1 MTKPR
6 LLLVDDDKDA
16 LDGLTSIL
24 KRDGYQVAGV
34 LSGYEA
40 LNSLSKKSFDVVITD
55 LNMPGMH
62 GLTLIHE
69 VRKRKEPIAIVII
82 TANSSVKTGM
92 NGGENIECDYFLKK
106 PVDIEELKSI
116 LGKLWEKQRL
126 IAQNQVLN
134 NKSNVFKKF
143 Q

>member
-6 LLLVDDDKDA
+6 LLLVDDDKDT

-40 LNSLSKKSFDVVITD
+40 LNFLSEKSFDVVITD

-69 VRKRKEPIAIVII
+69 VRKRKEPIAIVIV
-82 TANSSVKTGM
+82 TANSSVKTGV
-92 NGGENIECDYFLKK
+92 NGEGNRECDYFLKK
-106 PVDIEELKSI
+106 PVNIEELKSI
-116 LGKLWEKQRL
+116 LEKLWEKQRV
-126 IAQNQVLN
+126 IVQ
-134 NKSNVFKKF
+134 SRH
-143 Q
+143 

>member
-16 LDGLTSIL
+16 LDGLINIL
-24 KRDGYQVAGV
+24 RRDGYQVAGV

-40 LNSLSKKSFDVVITD
+40 LIALSKKSFDVVITD

-62 GLTLIHE
+62 GFTLIHE

-82 TANSSVKTGM
+82 TANSFVKTGV
-92 NGGENIECDYFLKK
+92 NGVKNIEYDYFLQK
-106 PVDIEELKSI
+106 PVNIEELKS
-116 LGKLWEKQRL
+116 
-126 IAQNQVLN
+126 VLKN
-134 NKSNVFKKF
+134 YGGRHG
-143 Q
+143 

>member
-69 VRKRKEPIAIVII
+69 VRKRKEPIAIVIV
-82 TANSSVKTGM
+82 TANSSVKTDV
-92 NGGENIECDYFLKK
+92 NGEGNRECDYFLKK
-106 PVDIEELKSI
+106 PVNIEELKSI
-116 LGKLWEKQRL
+116 LEKLWEKQRV
-126 IAQNQVLN
+126 IAQGRH
-134 NKSNVFKKF
+134 
-143 Q
+143 

>member
-1 MTKPR
+1 MTSVMTKPR

-40 LNSLSKKSFDVVITD
+40 LNALSKKRFDVIVTD

-62 GLTLIHE
+62 GITLIHE
-69 VRKRKEPIAIVII
+69 VRKRKEPIAIVIV
-82 TANSSVKTGM
+82 TANSSVKSGV
-92 NGGENIECDYFLKK
+92 NGGENRECDYFLKK
-106 PVDIEELKSI
+106 PVNIGELKAI
-116 LGKLWEKQRL
+116 LEKLWEKQRV
-126 IAQNQVLN
+126 IT
-134 NKSNVFKKF
+134 
-143 Q
+143 

>member
-24 KRDGYQVAGV
+24 KRDGYQVVGV

-40 LNSLSKKSFDVVITD
+40 LNFLSKKSFDVIITD

-69 VRKRKEPIAIVII
+69 VKKRKEPIAIVIV
-82 TANSSVKTGM
+82 TANSSVKTGVK
-92 NGGENIECDYFLKK
+92 GEGNRECDYFLKK
-106 PVDIEELKSI
+106 PVNIEELKSI
-116 LGKLWEKQRL
+116 LEKLWERQRM
-126 IAQNQVLN
+126 IAQNQGLLN
-134 NKSNVFKKF
+134 DIYQSY

>member
-69 VRKRKEPIAIVII
+69 VRKRKEPIAIVIV
-82 TANSSVKTGM
+82 TANSSVKAGV
-92 NGGENIECDYFLKK
+92 NGEGNRECDYF
-106 PVDIEELKSI
+106 
-116 LGKLWEKQRL
+116 
-126 IAQNQVLN
+126 
-134 NKSNVFKKF
+134 
-143 Q
+143 

>member
-16 LDGLTSIL
+16 LDGLINIL
-24 KRDGYQVAGV
+24 RRDGYQVAGV

-40 LNSLSKKSFDVVITD
+40 LIALSKKSFDVVITD

-62 GLTLIHE
+62 GFTLIHE

-82 TANSSVKTGM
+82 TANSFVKTGV
-92 NGGENIECDYFLKK
+92 NGGKNIEYDYFLQK
-106 PVDIEELKSI
+106 PVNIEELKS
-116 LGKLWEKQRL
+116 
-126 IAQNQVLN
+126 VLKN
-134 NKSNVFKKF
+134 YGGRHG
-143 Q
+143 

>member
-16 LDGLTSIL
+16 LDGLINIL
-24 KRDGYQVAGV
+24 RRDGYQVAGV

-40 LNSLSKKSFDVVITD
+40 LNSLSKKSFDVIITD

-62 GLTLIHE
+62 GFTLIHE

-82 TANSSVKTGM
+82 TANSSVKTGV
-92 NGGENIECDYFLKK
+92 NAGENIEYDYFLQK
-106 PVDIEELKSI
+106 PVNIEELKSV
-116 LGKLWEKQRL
+116 LEKVWRK
-126 IAQNQVLN
+126 ISISVTI
-134 NKSNVFKKF
+134 
-143 Q
+143 

>member
-1 MTKPR
+1 MTKTR

-34 LSGYEA
+34 LSGYESA
-40 LNSLSKKSFDVVITD
+40 KFPVGKKFRRRRNRN

-69 VRKRKEPIAIVII
+69 SKKKER
-82 TANSSVKTGM
+82 TYSDC
-92 NGGENIECDYFLKK
+92 CDCY
-106 PVDIEELKSI
+106 
-116 LGKLWEKQRL
+116 G
-126 IAQNQVLN
+126 
-134 NKSNVFKKF
+134 
-143 Q
+143 

>member
-16 LDGLTSIL
+16 LDGLINIL
-24 KRDGYQVAGV
+24 RRDGYQVAGV

-40 LNSLSKKSFDVVITD
+40 LIALSKKSFDVVITD

-62 GLTLIHE
+62 GFTLIHE

-82 TANSSVKTGM
+82 TANSFVKTGV
-92 NGGENIECDYFLKK
+92 NGGKNREYDYFLQK
-106 PVDIEELKSI
+106 PVNIEELKSI
-116 LGKLWEKQRL
+116 LEKLWEKQRV
-126 IAQNQVLN
+126 IAQ
-134 NKSNVFKKF
+134 SRH
-143 Q
+143 

>member
-16 LDGLTSIL
+16 LDGLINIL
-24 KRDGYQVAGV
+24 RREGYQVAGA

-40 LNSLSKKSFDVVITD
+40 LNSLSKKSFDVIITD

-62 GLTLIHE
+62 GFTLIHE

-82 TANSSVKTGM
+82 TANSSVETGV
-92 NGGENIECDYFLKK
+92 NAGKSREYDYFLQK
-106 PVDIEELKSI
+106 PVNIEELKSI
-116 LGKLWEKQRL
+116 LEKLWEKERV
-126 IAQNQVLN
+126 IT
-134 NKSNVFKKF
+134 
-143 Q
+143 

>member
-16 LDGLTSIL
+16 LDGLINIL
-24 KRDGYQVAGV
+24 RRDGYQVAGV

-62 GLTLIHE
+62 GLALIHE
-69 VRKRKEPIAIVII
+69 VRKRKEPIAIVIV
-82 TANSSVKTGM
+82 TANSSVKTVADAEKKM
-92 NGGENIECDYFLKK
+92 EEKKRTYSDCDCYGQQF
-106 PVDIEELKSI
+106 
-116 LGKLWEKQRL
+116 R
-126 IAQNQVLN
+126 
-134 NKSNVFKKF
+134 
-143 Q
+143 

>member
-40 LNSLSKKSFDVVITD
+40 LIALSKKSFDVVITD

-62 GLTLIHE
+62 GFTLIHE

-82 TANSSVKTGM
+82 TANSFVKTGV
-92 NGGENIECDYFLKK
+92 NGVKNIEYDYFLQK
-106 PVDIEELKSI
+106 PVNIEELKS
-116 LGKLWEKQRL
+116 
-126 IAQNQVLN
+126 VLKN
-134 NKSNVFKKF
+134 YGGRHG
-143 Q
+143 

>member
-16 LDGLTSIL
+16 LDGLINIL
-24 KRDGYQVAGV
+24 RRDGYQVAGV

-40 LNSLSKKSFDVVITD
+40 LNSLSKKSFDVIITD

-69 VRKRKEPIAIVII
+69 VRKRKEPIAIVIV
-82 TANSSVKTGM
+82 TANSSVKTGV
-92 NGGENIECDYFLKK
+92 NAGKNIKYDYFLQK
-106 PVDIEELKSI
+106 PVNIEELKSV
-116 LGKLWEKQRL
+116 LKKLWGETRV
-126 IAQNQVLN
+126 IT
-134 NKSNVFKKF
+134 
-143 Q
+143 

>member
-16 LDGLTSIL
+16 LDGLINIL
-24 KRDGYQVAGV
+24 RRDGYQVAGV

-40 LNSLSKKSFDVVITD
+40 LIALSKKSFDVVITD

-82 TANSSVKTGM
+82 TANSFVKTGV
-92 NGGENIECDYFLKK
+92 NGGKNREYDYFLQK
-106 PVDIEELKSI
+106 PVNIEELKSV
-116 LGKLWEKQRL
+116 LKKLWGETRV
-126 IAQNQVLN
+126 IT
-134 NKSNVFKKF
+134 
-143 Q
+143 

>member
-69 VRKRKEPIAIVII
+69 VRKRKEPIAIVIV
-82 TANSSVKTGM
+82 TANSFVKTGV
-92 NGGENIECDYFLKK
+92 NGGKNREYDYFLQK
-106 PVDIEELKSI
+106 PVNIEELKSV
-116 LGKLWEKQRL
+116 LKKLWGETRV
-126 IAQNQVLN
+126 IT
-134 NKSNVFKKF
+134 
-143 Q
+143 

>member
-40 LNSLSKKSFDVVITD
+40 LNSLSKKSFDIVITD

-82 TANSSVKTGM
+82 TANSSFKTGVD
-92 NGGENIECDYFLKK
+92 GEGNWECDYFLKK
-106 PVDIEELKSI
+106 PVNIGELKAI
-116 LGKLWEKQRL
+116 LKKLWEKQRV
-126 IAQNQVLN
+126 IAQ
-134 NKSNVFKKF
+134 SRH
-143 Q
+143 

>member
-16 LDGLTSIL
+16 LDGLINIL
-24 KRDGYQVAGV
+24 RRDGYQVAGV

-40 LNSLSKKSFDVVITD
+40 LIALSKKSFDVVITD

-62 GLTLIHE
+62 GFTLIHE

-82 TANSSVKTGM
+82 TANSFVKTGV
-92 NGGENIECDYFLKK
+92 NGVKNIEYDYFLQK
-106 PVDIEELKSI
+106 PVNIEELKSV
-116 LGKLWEKQRL
+116 LKKLWGRHG
-126 IAQNQVLN
+126 
-134 NKSNVFKKF
+134 
-143 Q
+143 

>member
-16 LDGLTSIL
+16 LDGLINIL
-24 KRDGYQVAGV
+24 RRDGYQVAGV

-40 LNSLSKKSFDVVITD
+40 LIALSKKSFDVVITD

-62 GLTLIHE
+62 GFTLIHE

-82 TANSSVKTGM
+82 TANSFVKTGV
-92 NGGENIECDYFLKK
+92 NGVKNIEYDYFLQK
-106 PVDIEELKSI
+106 PVNIEELKSV
-116 LGKLWEKQRL
+116 LKKLWGETRV
-126 IAQNQVLN
+126 IT
-134 NKSNVFKKF
+134 
-143 Q
+143 

>member
-16 LDGLTSIL
+16 LDGLINIL
-24 KRDGYQVAGV
+24 RRDGYQVAGV

-40 LNSLSKKSFDVVITD
+40 LIALSKKSFDVVITD

-69 VRKRKEPIAIVII
+69 VRKRKEPIALVII
-82 TANSSVKTGM
+82 TANSSFKTGVK
-92 NGGENIECDYFLKK
+92 GGENKECDYHLTK
-106 PVDIEELKSI
+106 PVNIEELKSV
-116 LGKLWEKQRL
+116 LEKLWRRMAITQKIKSHEK
-126 IAQNQVLN
+126 V
-134 NKSNVFKKF
+134 
-143 Q
+143 

>member
-16 LDGLTSIL
+16 LDGLINIL
-24 KRDGYQVAGV
+24 RRDGYQVAGV

-62 GLTLIHE
+62 GFTLIHE

-82 TANSSVKTGM
+82 TANSFVKTGV
-92 NGGENIECDYFLKK
+92 NGVKNIEYDYFLQK
-106 PVDIEELKSI
+106 PVNIEELKSV
-116 LGKLWEKQRL
+116 LKKLWGRHG
-126 IAQNQVLN
+126 
-134 NKSNVFKKF
+134 
-143 Q
+143 